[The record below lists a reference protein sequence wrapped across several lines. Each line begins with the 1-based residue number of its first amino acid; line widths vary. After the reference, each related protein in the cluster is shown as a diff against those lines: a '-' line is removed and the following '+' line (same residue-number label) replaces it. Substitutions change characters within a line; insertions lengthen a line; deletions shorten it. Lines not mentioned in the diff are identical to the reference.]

1 MRSGGDKAM
10 AGSEN
15 LTASEA
21 ARKIREGSLTS
32 EALVTDCLLRIE
44 AREPEV
50 LAWQYLDPEQA
61 LREARARD
69 KEPAAGRLHGVPVGV
84 KDIIDTVDRPTGY
97 GSSLYDEVRPAWDAA
112 CVTAVRRAGA
122 VIMGKTVTSEF
133 AGFHQ
138 GKTRNPRNPKHM
150 TGFSSMGSAAAVA
163 DCHVPVAF
171 GSQTGGSIIKP
182 ASFCGCIGY
191 KPSYGTLS
199 LRGVNPLAQA
209 TDTLGHFARSM
220 EDVILFS
227 QAVLGDSS
235 FAEGEALRPAKVG
248 LCRTAEWDSAADSVK
263 AVIENAA
270 ERLGA
275 AGLSV
280 SEVVLLAD
288 FAKLNETLIEILA
301 YEAAANFAY
310 EYECRRDGLS
320 DEMAS
325 LVEKGRTIPMAQY
338 HAALDLGE
346 RCRRTMPSVMDG
358 VDILLTPSGEG
369 EAPLLEEPLG
379 RTQFIRS
386 WTLLHLPVI
395 NLAGPV
401 GDQGL
406 PIGLQFVGG
415 FREDPAFLRRMHW
428 IEGALA
434 N

>member
-1 MRSGGDKAM
+1 M
-10 AGSEN
+10 AGAEN

-21 ARKIREGSLTS
+21 ARRIREGSLTS

-50 LAWQYLDPEQA
+50 LAWQFLDPELA

-69 KEPAAGRLHGVPVGV
+69 KETAGGPLHGVPVGV
-84 KDIIDTVDRPTGY
+84 KDIIDTADRPTGY
-97 GSSLYDEVRPAWDAA
+97 GSGLYDEVRPPWDAA

-138 GKTRNPRNPKHM
+138 GKSRNPHNPKHM

-163 DCHVPVAF
+163 DRHVPVAF

-191 KPSYGTLS
+191 KPSYGTFS

-227 QAVLGDSS
+227 QAVLGDSG

-263 AVIENAA
+263 KAIENAA

-275 AGLSV
+275 AGLDV
-280 SEVVLLAD
+280 VEVVLPEE
-288 FAKLNETLIEILA
+288 FAKLNDALFDVLA
-301 YEAAANFAY
+301 YEAAANYAY
-310 EYECRRDGLS
+310 EYQYRRAGLS

-325 LVEKGRTIPMAQY
+325 LVEKGRAVALAQY
-338 HAALDLGE
+338 HAAFELSE
-346 RCRRTMPSVMDG
+346 RCRRAMPG
-358 VDILLTPSGEG
+358 VLEAADILLTPSGEE
-369 EAPLLEEPLG
+369 EAPLVDSPLG
-379 RTQFIRS
+379 RSQFIRS

-401 GDQGL
+401 GPQGL

-415 FREDPAFLRRMHW
+415 LRDDQAFLRRMRW